1 MSSIVSAT
9 AQGALSNN
17 NAVIGTITLVAGGTA
32 ATCNITD
39 AVGAGGDTIITL
51 AAPAN
56 ETVSVNLSGV
66 TVVNGVFAEAV
77 TGGTVYVELL

>member
-9 AQGALSNN
+9 AQGAMSGK
-17 NAVIGTITLVAGGTA
+17 NAVIGAVTLVAGGTV
-32 ATCNITD
+32 ATCDITD
-39 AVGAGGDTIITL
+39 ATAAGGDTIITL

-56 ETVSVNLSGV
+56 DTVSVNLSGV
-66 TVVNGVFAEAV
+66 SVINGVYAQAV